1 MMMGGCNPMMMGGCN
16 PMMMGCNPMMM
27 GCNPMTMNGMGGN
40 VMGGNGMMAEDNL
53 DDDDLAVLQGD
64 AANAPAPATAASS
77 AGLDPPAQPARPL
90 PPPVVHYNKSDDA
103 AITRSASMLRGVGV
117 VEIFVYSFS
126 CQSVIN

>member
-1 MMMGGCNPMMMGGCN
+1 MMMG
-16 PMMMGCNPMMM
+16 GCNPMMM

-40 VMGGNGMMAEDNL
+40 VMGGNGMMAEDDL
-53 DDDDLAVLQGD
+53 EDDDLAVLQGD

-90 PPPVVHYNKSDDA
+90 PPPVVQYNKTDDA